1 MLLFWT
7 KYSSQIR
14 NNLFSCFLYVQ
25 GFSLEWCMKPDIGLP
40 KPDLVMFLQLNPN
53 MAANRGEYGIERYE
67 TSAFQ
72 RTVQKRFEELMQ
84 DASVNWKVVYFVL

>member
-1 MLLFWT
+1 M
-7 KYSSQIR
+7 
-14 NNLFSCFLYVQ
+14 N
-25 GFSLEWCMKPDIGLP
+25 PDMGLP

-72 RTVQKRFEELMQ
+72 RTVHQRFEELMQ
-84 DASVNWKVVYFVL
+84 DSSVNWKVVYYIL

>member
-1 MLLFWT
+1 
-7 KYSSQIR
+7 
-14 NNLFSCFLYVQ
+14 
-25 GFSLEWCMKPDIGLP
+25 MKPDIGLP

-84 DASVNWKVVYFVL
+84 DASVNWKVIDAARTIEEVHKDIKVLSEDIIRLAQNQPIGELWM